1 MPPRSSLTTE
11 QLTAACSP
19 ESRLLV
25 VASPGCGKT
34 TIAAE
39 RFGFHRYDPRGDHRR
54 CLALSFTRAATA
66 ELQRRIRGRW
76 GPSAL
81 SWPHRAMTLDALH
94 VDLVEWLLRS
104 GSVQWPNGHTSL
116 TVEDSWR
123 GWQGV
128 RRLTDGQYAARP
140 VLRDGA
146 VLARSVRHRGIPITR
161 IGTVGD
167 LREHFEAGRCSH
179 LEAREILGIAL
190 QDAGLRA
197 ALGDELCRTTRAIIV
212 DEVFDGNEV
221 DLGVVSLAA
230 DAGISV
236 SLIGDPWQAVYEFR
250 GADPVSTGRQLQ
262 DAGFGRVD
270 VQTSF
275 RFRTE
280 HMRAQAALLRSRAP
294 CSLRAEVAEK
304 CDVVLASEWETLWGC
319 DSMVLPLSFGT
330 VRNQTDAALLV
341 LLDHVTMRRFGRPAV
356 YISDAHAFLRL
367 AGVVSQEELE
377 AAAAGMVSD
386 LLDHGGPT
394 AGALDR
400 WRSDLRR
407 IGSPAQLRRL
417 DAESEADRV
426 EKLHL
431 LAERLASSR
440 SVPGM
445 TVHQAKGGE
454 WPRVGLRL
462 NDYEANHL
470 AVGLDPHLEADRV
483 VYVAGTRAMDD
494 LWSVS

>member
-1 MPPRSSLTTE
+1 MPPRSSLTPE
-11 QLTAACSP
+11 QRAAACSP
-19 ESRLLV
+19 EPRLLV

-39 RFGFHRYDPRGDHRR
+39 RFGFHRYDPKGDPRR

-123 GWQGV
+123 GWKGV

-140 VLRDGA
+140 ALRDGA
-146 VLARSVRHRGIPITR
+146 VQARSVRHRGIPITR
-161 IGTVGD
+161 IGKVGD
-167 LREHFEAGRCSH
+167 LREHFDEGRCSH
-179 LEAREILGIAL
+179 LEARELLGLAL

-197 ALGDELCRTTRAIIV
+197 ALCDELRHTTRAIVV

-221 DLGVVSLAA
+221 DLGVVGLAA

-250 GADPVSTGRQLQ
+250 GADPVSTDRQLQ
-262 DAGFGRVD
+262 DAGFGRVN
-270 VQTSF
+270 VQESF
-275 RFRTE
+275 RFRTD
-280 HMRAQAALLRSRAP
+280 HMRARATLLRSRAP
-294 CSLRAEVAEK
+294 CALPAEVAEK

-319 DSMVLPLSFGT
+319 DSVVLPLSFGT

-356 YISDAHAFLRL
+356 YVSDAHAT
-367 AGVVSQEELE
+367 
-377 AAAAGMVSD
+377 VSD
-386 LLDHGGPT
+386 LLAPGGPT
-394 AGALDR
+394 ADVLDR
-400 WRSDLRR
+400 WRSELRR

-417 DAESEADRV
+417 DPESEADRV
-426 EKLHL
+426 EKLQL
-431 LAERLASSR
+431 LAERLVSPR

-462 NDYEANHL
+462 NDDEANRL
-470 AVGLDPHLEADRV
+470 AVGLDPRLEADRV

-494 LWSVS
+494 LWLVS